1 LPILTT
7 GYYALK
13 MSENNTL
20 ININVQICD
29 RPYRLKV
36 KPAEEEVVRKAAKNI
51 SEKVK
56 ELQEQYAGKDKQDYL
71 AMCALTLSVENQSV
85 QNVQQHIDSE
95 ILNDIAQMDAML
107 TKALD

>member
-1 LPILTT
+1 
-7 GYYALK
+7 
-13 MSENNTL
+13 MNENETL

-36 KPAEEEVVRKAAKNI
+36 KPSEEEVVRKAAKNI
-51 SEKVK
+51 SDKVR

-85 QNVQQHIDSE
+85 HTMHQQIDSE
-95 ILNDIAQMDAML
+95 ILNDISRMDALL

>member
-1 LPILTT
+1 
-7 GYYALK
+7 
-13 MSENNTL
+13 MSENNNL

-29 RPYRLKV
+29 RPYRLKI
-36 KPAEEEVVRKAAKNI
+36 KPEEEEVVRKAAKNI
-51 SEKVK
+51 SDKVK

-85 QNVQQHIDSE
+85 HTQKQHIDSE
-95 ILNDIAQMDAML
+95 ILNDIARMDALL

>member
-1 LPILTT
+1 
-7 GYYALK
+7 

-36 KPAEEEVVRKAAKNI
+36 KPTEEEVVRKAAKNI
-51 SEKVK
+51 SDKVK
-56 ELQEQYAGKDKQDYL
+56 ELQEQFAGKDKQDYL
-71 AMCALTLSVENQSV
+71 AMCALTLSVENQAV
-85 QNVQQHIDSE
+85 QSNHQHVDSE
-95 ILNDIAQMDAML
+95 ILNDIARMDAML

>member
-1 LPILTT
+1 M
-7 GYYALK
+7 K

>member
-1 LPILTT
+1 
-7 GYYALK
+7 
-13 MSENNTL
+13 MNEDNNL

-36 KPAEEEVVRKAAKNI
+36 KPEEEEVVRKAAKNI
-51 SEKVK
+51 SDRVK

-71 AMCALTLSVENQSV
+71 AMCALTLSVENRSV
-85 QNVQQHIDSE
+85 QSHQQHMDSE
-95 ILNDIAQMDAML
+95 LLNDIARMDALL